1 MPAAP
6 RHSVSV
12 AAAVVRKDGR
22 LLAIRRRDNG
32 QWEPPGGILDLDETI
47 EEGLTREVSEE
58 TGLLVEIDHLTGVYK
73 NMTHGIIALVFRC
86 RVISGTP
93 GPTAEASEAAW
104 LTPAEVRERMSPAF
118 AIRILDAI
126 EDHAHGPAVRT
137 HDGKDLL
144 TDVKARS

>member
-1 MPAAP
+1 MTASP

-12 AAAVVRKDGR
+12 AAAVVRTDGR
-22 LLAIRRRDNG
+22 ILAIRRRDNG
-32 QWEPPGGILDLDETI
+32 NWEPPGGILDLDETI
-47 EEGLTREVSEE
+47 DEGLSREVSEE
-58 TGLLVEIDHLTGVYK
+58 TGLLVEIDRLTGVYK

-104 LTPAEVRERMSPAF
+104 LTPDEVRERMSPAF
-118 AIRILDAI
+118 ATRLLDAI
-126 EDHAHGPAVRT
+126 EDHTHGPAIRT

-144 TDVKARS
+144 ANVKA